1 MVERMIRR
9 LGRVLSVSSMDL
21 FVISPFRLVA
31 DTMRQRL
38 RSLGSADDTA
48 WRQWV
53 RDRVGTIHTAQG
65 KEADA
70 VILLLGGD
78 PSIRRA
84 LLWAGATPN
93 ILNVAVSRAQER
105 LYVVGDA
112 AAWSTV
118 PQFSVLHDRL
128 RVVRPAAR
136 HG

>member
-1 MVERMIRR
+1 
-9 LGRVLSVSSMDL
+9 MDV
-21 FVISPFRLVA
+21 FVISPFRQVA

-38 RSLGSADDTA
+38 RSLAPADDAA

-53 RDRVGTIHTAQG
+53 HERVGTIHTAQG
-65 KEADA
+65 KEADG

-118 PQFSVLHDRL
+118 PHFSVLHGRL
-128 RVVRPAAR
+128 RIVRPAQR
-136 HG
+136 MT